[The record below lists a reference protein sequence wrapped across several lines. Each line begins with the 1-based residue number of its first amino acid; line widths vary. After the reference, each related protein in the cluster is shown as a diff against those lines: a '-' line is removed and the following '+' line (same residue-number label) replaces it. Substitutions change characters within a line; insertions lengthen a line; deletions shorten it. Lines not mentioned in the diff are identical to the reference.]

1 MYTIDMPKKT
11 EIETVDRPYLDDM
24 RRRLAWNM
32 NQIMGLRDVDI
43 AYILGIN
50 KSTVSRILK
59 ARKPQDQLVKV
70 INKTNK
76 TIR

>member
-1 MYTIDMPKKT
+1 MPRKNT
-11 EIETVDRPYLDDM
+11 DDTVDRPYLDDM

-32 NQIMGLRDVDI
+32 HNIMGLRDVDI

-50 KSTVSRILK
+50 RSTVSRILK
-59 ARKPQDQLVKV
+59 ARKPQDQLVRV

-76 TIR
+76 TIRQ